1 MKYPNLNSLIKWHSY
16 GLPTFA
22 DHANVT
28 TDLLEAVLKGK
39 EELTFSELWGIA
51 RLVGIGVGVLI
62 QPKMACMRKHKYQ
75 HRAKVCDV
83 IRRYNT
89 IKNFR
94 LDKRNGVADRD
105 LYDAHVAV
113 GKMIEYFNEDILSYC
128 HYFAVVKKIEWN
140 VWLYANSHCARPPRG
155 LRNKKAPATDQSTQG
170 EK

>member
-16 GLPTFA
+16 SLPTFA

-51 RLVGIGVGVLI
+51 RLVGIDVGVLI
-62 QPKMACMRKHKYQ
+62 QPKMAHMRKHKYQ
-75 HRAKVCDV
+75 HQVKISDAVY
-83 IRRYNT
+83 RYNT

-94 LDKRNGVADRD
+94 LDKRNGADD
-105 LYDAHVAV
+105 AALYSAHVAV
-113 GKMIEYFNEDILSYC
+113 GKMIEYFNEDVLSYC
-128 HYFAVVKKIEWN
+128 HYFAVIKKIEWN
-140 VWLYANSHCARPPRG
+140 EWLYANSDCARPPRG